1 MFGFFRLFLAVNVV
15 IYHLLDVPAIGP
27 FAVYSFFIL
36 SGFLM
41 TMIMQQTYG
50 YSLSGFKS
58 YAFNRFLRLYPVYW
72 ALLVIVMFVIWLVG
86 ADSSLAFHPTM
97 RIPNDFSSWMANLFM
112 VYPRF
117 EPVLYPVR
125 LAPAT
130 WALTI
135 ELAFYLA
142 IGLGLSKSKLLT
154 TVWFLLSL
162 AWVLWTNVSIGKWG
176 VGYGD
181 IFIASLPFSIGA
193 MIYHYKSFVNIFI
206 NKVGVIPILA
216 IFSINILT
224 VVASHY
230 VWSEKFWFFN
240 AVGTWVNLIF
250 SGLMIILLL
259 EHGRIFFSKQTDRF
273 LGDLSYPVYIFHWS
287 GASLASWLI
296 TSDHNKGFWVF
307 FLGLG
312 LTILIS
318 IFVNKCVN
326 DNVEKLRN
334 IIRPKKAK

>member
-1 MFGFFRLFLAVNVV
+1 
-15 IYHLLDVPAIGP
+15 
-27 FAVYSFFIL
+27 
-36 SGFLM
+36 
-41 TMIMQQTYG
+41 
-50 YSLSGFKS
+50 
-58 YAFNRFLRLYPVYW
+58 
-72 ALLVIVMFVIWLVG
+72 
-86 ADSSLAFHPTM
+86 
-97 RIPNDFSSWMANLFM
+97 M
-112 VYPRF
+112 V
-117 EPVLYPVR
+117 
-125 LAPAT
+125 
-130 WALTI
+130 
-135 ELAFYLA
+135 
-142 IGLGLSKSKLLT
+142 
-154 TVWFLLSL
+154 
-162 AWVLWTNVSIGKWG
+162 
-176 VGYGD
+176 
-181 IFIASLPFSIGA
+181 
-193 MIYHYKSFVNIFI
+193 YHYKSSVSSFI
-206 NKVGVIPILA
+206 NKVGVFPILA

-224 VVASHY
+224 VVVSHY

-259 EHGRIFFSKQTDRF
+259 EHGRTFFSKKTDRF

-334 IIRPKKAK
+334 IIRPKKVKQ